1 MHALFPIV
9 WLKQNQG
16 TPARYACSITRNAT
30 ALLQAFDL
38 IELIYAF

>member
-16 TPARYACSITRNAT
+16 TPARYECSITRNAT